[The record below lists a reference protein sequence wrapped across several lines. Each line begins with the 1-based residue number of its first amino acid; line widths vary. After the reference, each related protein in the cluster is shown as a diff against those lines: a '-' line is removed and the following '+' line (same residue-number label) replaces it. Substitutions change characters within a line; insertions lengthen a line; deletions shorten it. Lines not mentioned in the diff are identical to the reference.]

1 MQLSCERQGLTV
13 YEVVHKL
20 GGYNRVTNHNQ
31 WKTVSHKL
39 GFGMSGSS
47 VINLV
52 KQSYKKFL
60 HSFEDFYRKLGCT
73 MVNHPRGNRSRHR
86 AGRSLIRDRDR
97 STPINIPKDKD
108 KSANTM
114 AEKRTEFGD
123 RDTQLA
129 ESKEFIEDTKKGN
142 LEESTNLT
150 KEENIE
156 VAVDQIKEKEEKVKS
171 KEEKLKLKEQK
182 VKPKEEKMK
191 PKEEKVKPKEEK
203 VKPKEEKLKPKEE
216 KVKPKEEKLKPKEEK
231 LKPKEEKLKPKE
243 EKVKPKEEK
252 LNPKEDKL
260 KLNPKEEKLNPK
272 EEKVKPKEEKVKTK
286 EEKVKPKEEIVMIKE
301 DKVVIKD
308 DKVKPKEDKVV
319 IKDDKMKPKDDK
331 SKVLEVAKKDIE
343 DKEERLRARETKK
356 EDKSKD
362 KELRG
367 RMTELEKVVRIVL
380 EDKGRFAQMSASGCS
395 TPVAQSGKV
404 GLLNKE
410 IKVRKEEKNKFINKE
425 KLEEKQKIKE
435 GDKLTTDEG
444 ENPDEIKR
452 KVEKKSE
459 DDEKQ
464 TRSKS
469 KDEPRS
475 KKDVTPVDRRTRESR
490 SPGRDFE
497 KKPSPPSLQKTKKLD
512 DDSLVS
518 GCQKKRGR
526 KRKDS
531 EEKPRSEEST
541 GQLSNHVTVL
551 AGDKL
556 KVYYGPT
563 QESKVVYEAKVVEI
577 DMKQKMFLVHYTG
590 WNTRYDEWIKRG
602 RIAENLSWTPS
613 RDRRARQSGSQN
625 KLRKPLQGKR
635 GRPSLSS
642 HSQDGSSRSCSKEP
656 RSTTPSSITSCSSR
670 AKSPATPIA
679 RPPSSRITRN
689 TSVESLGLGLEFLR
703 RTRRMSGH
711 TGKGEGCFVELLVYD
726 LPRGTR
732 RDAGKWQTRRLV
744 GLATRRVGLGLVR
757 ALCVKMKQP
766 LVPSESKKLLRLA
779 SYMSVASYTES
790 EEEEEEEEFETDA
803 ETEEAD
809 TAVSAQTRSK
819 SEKKDNSS
827 PESSGVTDEKPFRR
841 KLLEEEDDTSLGER
855 RSKRTKKMVAPI
867 VPTSSSSSLS
877 SSPSIK
883 GEEEPVKTEMIE
895 EEELLSEDEQPRG
908 RDFDLNQIRS
918 ELKGIERAVNIS
930 PEDTLLKHTEDKQ
943 EPPVKLITEFKE
955 ETVMVTKEEYNIP
968 VVTEQTKEPA
978 AFKNIADAS
987 AEDIY
992 EFKEPEPFEF
1002 EVRAKRDLSEGRRPI
1017 GRIFDEV
1024 VPETKVDKSPR
1035 KRFGRG
1041 KVAIKINSPLEG
1053 EMKRRFNRT
1062 IGRKI
1067 EQATQSGKTVQEIA
1081 DKPAVTE
1088 PTPVPAKPRQL
1099 SACEEAFDK
1108 LCESPVYHSAS
1119 KPSPSR
1125 CLASDSSAVDI
1136 SPLSLFSELP
1146 GDEEDDCGEDS
1157 NDRLVISETEE
1168 TVAESEG
1175 PLFSYPKLF
1184 PGLVGSDPPVPK
1196 MEETSLDK
1204 PPEPPV
1210 AESSLFDMTTKLE
1223 FETDICKVNVSDEC
1237 KKEEDDMRGCNSIET
1252 STSMHED
1259 VIKLLLKPGKVV
1271 EDYEED
1277 PINAAIQ
1284 RVIEQSMSDGSND
1297 ADIFDENTVM
1307 RQPSPVSSSLRQDQ
1321 TFSPNKEE
1329 HSEIDSSVEC
1339 IKSSPNTE
1347 LIGDMT
1353 VQESA
1358 ILSPKREPCCLS
1370 LRLRLTS
1377 ECEDVETTE
1386 PPSLVKSPQWETYSD
1401 NSAVTGTIEKG
1412 TLFCFEKIVKQ
1423 EGSGKA
1429 SDSYNI
1435 ESGNDKSD
1443 DDEDEEE
1450 DEDGSADITLQ
1461 NPKRRRL
1468 DFEPGS
1474 TEKIME
1480 NNPGNTDPKTIQ
1492 KEEEPVCEAVKSPS
1506 FDPYADLSLKCEELD
1521 IPASP
1526 LAEGKADLDAEA
1538 ADNLCSLLC
1547 EETIPGSPAPVT
1559 EPGQEQETGNK
1570 VLEMPFASAVSSNC
1584 IPPPATSSTVPVSV
1598 GVAVKRGSSEAAPV
1612 MDNTPPTTPDS
1623 TLSTISDSPR
1633 E

>member
-1 MQLSCERQGLTV
+1 MRNEERCR
-13 YEVVHKL
+13 EV
-20 GGYNRVTNHNQ
+20 
-31 WKTVSHKL
+31 
-39 GFGMSGSS
+39 
-47 VINLV
+47 
-52 KQSYKKFL
+52 
-60 HSFEDFYRKLGCT
+60 
-73 MVNHPRGNRSRHR
+73 
-86 AGRSLIRDRDR
+86 
-97 STPINIPKDKD
+97 
-108 KSANTM
+108 ANT
-114 AEKRTEFGD
+114 KPCGTGN
-123 RDTQLA
+123 
-129 ESKEFIEDTKKGN
+129 KKN
-142 LEESTNLT
+142 
-150 KEENIE
+150 
-156 VAVDQIKEKEEKVKS
+156 
-171 KEEKLKLKEQK
+171 
-182 VKPKEEKMK
+182 
-191 PKEEKVKPKEEK
+191 
-203 VKPKEEKLKPKEE
+203 
-216 KVKPKEEKLKPKEEK
+216 
-231 LKPKEEKLKPKE
+231 
-243 EKVKPKEEK
+243 
-252 LNPKEDKL
+252 
-260 KLNPKEEKLNPK
+260 
-272 EEKVKPKEEKVKTK
+272 
-286 EEKVKPKEEIVMIKE
+286 
-301 DKVVIKD
+301 
-308 DKVKPKEDKVV
+308 
-319 IKDDKMKPKDDK
+319 
-331 SKVLEVAKKDIE
+331 
-343 DKEERLRARETKK
+343 
-356 EDKSKD
+356 
-362 KELRG
+362 
-367 RMTELEKVVRIVL
+367 
-380 EDKGRFAQMSASGCS
+380 
-395 TPVAQSGKV
+395 
-404 GLLNKE
+404 
-410 IKVRKEEKNKFINKE
+410 
-425 KLEEKQKIKE
+425 
-435 GDKLTTDEG
+435 
-444 ENPDEIKR
+444 
-452 KVEKKSE
+452 
-459 DDEKQ
+459 
-464 TRSKS
+464 
-469 KDEPRS
+469 
-475 KKDVTPVDRRTRESR
+475 
-490 SPGRDFE
+490 
-497 KKPSPPSLQKTKKLD
+497 
-512 DDSLVS
+512 
-518 GCQKKRGR
+518 
-526 KRKDS
+526 
-531 EEKPRSEEST
+531 
-541 GQLSNHVTVL
+541 
-551 AGDKL
+551 
-556 KVYYGPT
+556 
-563 QESKVVYEAKVVEI
+563 
-577 DMKQKMFLVHYTG
+577 
-590 WNTRYDEWIKRG
+590 
-602 RIAENLSWTPS
+602 
-613 RDRRARQSGSQN
+613 
-625 KLRKPLQGKR
+625 
-635 GRPSLSS
+635 
-642 HSQDGSSRSCSKEP
+642 
-656 RSTTPSSITSCSSR
+656 
-670 AKSPATPIA
+670 
-679 RPPSSRITRN
+679 
-689 TSVESLGLGLEFLR
+689 
-703 RTRRMSGH
+703 
-711 TGKGEGCFVELLVYD
+711 
-726 LPRGTR
+726 
-732 RDAGKWQTRRLV
+732 
-744 GLATRRVGLGLVR
+744 
-757 ALCVKMKQP
+757 
-766 LVPSESKKLLRLA
+766 
-779 SYMSVASYTES
+779 MSVASYTES

-978 AFKNIADAS
+978 AFKNIANTS

-1223 FETDICKVNVSDEC
+1223 FETDICKVNVSEEC

-1252 STSMHED
+1252 STTMHED

-1358 ILSPKREPCCLS
+1358 ILSPKREPSCVGVLSPRRDIFNRESLSMSSKNELNINMKSPMRETSVSSPKREMTSKDQTENKISSCTHPQSEQSSKKLSPRRPASDESVTDSSDEESRLVIATKPDDDDDDDDEEEEKRVINNCQVEEESNSSSSSECLS

-1423 EGSGKA
+1423 EGNGKA

-1526 LAEGKADLDAEA
+1526 LPESKADLDAEA

-1633 E
+1633 EEQERLSPNLDNESSKSHRDSFELDIDSCENKISNSSDARLGKKIEKDAYKKRRHSRKRSESEVIKRIRPNLVSHSPRSDIEVFSTTSTPEESTSRPSSSIPRGIPPSPPQETPLIPPWGTPSNHPWGTKLPSAIVEPAKIASETLEFELRCRIGGDSDDSSENSVDCTPTNSDSVMASSRSPRPSKYNFYVELGWKRKKNPKDKDGKRLQGRQRKKWEEQTTKSVQVREEKRTRVREEEWKQLKEYERLKDRGKRSTQGCTNISMMKGLGTSPHASQSSQLHLQACRAISDPVLRDVQYFHDEGPRDITTFLSELAAAPSVVYPDMDGSQRIALLQHKLQELRKTYINVKAELACIDRRRKKLRRREREGKQPSWFINNPSPVYKAL

>member
-1 MQLSCERQGLTV
+1 MFINTIVHNNNKCHLSHTRYTAVTRYTQTQDSLVDTLDSLVHSRLTKCTHRQGGRERTRSAVRVNNESTLVPLLDKEGDRTRSAAR
-13 YEVVHKL
+13 VVHKL

-156 VAVDQIKEKEEKVKS
+156 VAVDKIKEKEEKVKP

-182 VKPKEEKMK
+182 VKPKEEKVKPKEEKVKPKEEKVK

-243 EKVKPKEEK
+243 EKLKPKEEK
-252 LNPKEDKL
+252 LKPKEEKLIPKEDKLNPKEEKL

-308 DKVKPKEDKVV
+308 DKVKPKEDKVNL
-319 IKDDKMKPKDDK
+319 KDDKMKPKDDK

-625 KLRKPLQGKR
+625 KLSVELAPPQYLVVIRCVRACGGGVNRVRSRANSSLCPCNWLRKPLQGKR

-711 TGKGEGCFVELLVYD
+711 TGLIGEEGNIKNSNRIFFMIRWFHFLHNCYFIL
-726 LPRGTR
+726 
-732 RDAGKWQTRRLV
+732 
-744 GLATRRVGLGLVR
+744 
-757 ALCVKMKQP
+757 
-766 LVPSESKKLLRLA
+766 
-779 SYMSVASYTES
+779 
-790 EEEEEEEEFETDA
+790 EEEFLFFSDHFMCC
-803 ETEEAD
+803 
-809 TAVSAQTRSK
+809 R
-819 SEKKDNSS
+819 
-827 PESSGVTDEKPFRR
+827 KP
-841 KLLEEEDDTSLGER
+841 
-855 RSKRTKKMVAPI
+855 
-867 VPTSSSSSLS
+867 
-877 SSPSIK
+877 
-883 GEEEPVKTEMIE
+883 
-895 EEELLSEDEQPRG
+895 Q
-908 RDFDLNQIRS
+908 
-918 ELKGIERAVNIS
+918 
-930 PEDTLLKHTEDKQ
+930 H
-943 EPPVKLITEFKE
+943 
-955 ETVMVTKEEYNIP
+955 
-968 VVTEQTKEPA
+968 
-978 AFKNIADAS
+978 
-987 AEDIY
+987 
-992 EFKEPEPFEF
+992 
-1002 EVRAKRDLSEGRRPI
+1002 
-1017 GRIFDEV
+1017 
-1024 VPETKVDKSPR
+1024 
-1035 KRFGRG
+1035 
-1041 KVAIKINSPLEG
+1041 
-1053 EMKRRFNRT
+1053 
-1062 IGRKI
+1062 
-1067 EQATQSGKTVQEIA
+1067 
-1081 DKPAVTE
+1081 
-1088 PTPVPAKPRQL
+1088 
-1099 SACEEAFDK
+1099 
-1108 LCESPVYHSAS
+1108 
-1119 KPSPSR
+1119 
-1125 CLASDSSAVDI
+1125 
-1136 SPLSLFSELP
+1136 
-1146 GDEEDDCGEDS
+1146 
-1157 NDRLVISETEE
+1157 
-1168 TVAESEG
+1168 
-1175 PLFSYPKLF
+1175 
-1184 PGLVGSDPPVPK
+1184 
-1196 MEETSLDK
+1196 
-1204 PPEPPV
+1204 
-1210 AESSLFDMTTKLE
+1210 
-1223 FETDICKVNVSDEC
+1223 
-1237 KKEEDDMRGCNSIET
+1237 
-1252 STSMHED
+1252 
-1259 VIKLLLKPGKVV
+1259 
-1271 EDYEED
+1271 
-1277 PINAAIQ
+1277 
-1284 RVIEQSMSDGSND
+1284 
-1297 ADIFDENTVM
+1297 
-1307 RQPSPVSSSLRQDQ
+1307 
-1321 TFSPNKEE
+1321 
-1329 HSEIDSSVEC
+1329 
-1339 IKSSPNTE
+1339 
-1347 LIGDMT
+1347 
-1353 VQESA
+1353 
-1358 ILSPKREPCCLS
+1358 
-1370 LRLRLTS
+1370 
-1377 ECEDVETTE
+1377 
-1386 PPSLVKSPQWETYSD
+1386 
-1401 NSAVTGTIEKG
+1401 
-1412 TLFCFEKIVKQ
+1412 
-1423 EGSGKA
+1423 
-1429 SDSYNI
+1429 
-1435 ESGNDKSD
+1435 
-1443 DDEDEEE
+1443 
-1450 DEDGSADITLQ
+1450 
-1461 NPKRRRL
+1461 
-1468 DFEPGS
+1468 
-1474 TEKIME
+1474 
-1480 NNPGNTDPKTIQ
+1480 
-1492 KEEEPVCEAVKSPS
+1492 
-1506 FDPYADLSLKCEELD
+1506 
-1521 IPASP
+1521 
-1526 LAEGKADLDAEA
+1526 
-1538 ADNLCSLLC
+1538 LLC
-1547 EETIPGSPAPVT
+1547 QLA
-1559 EPGQEQETGNK
+1559 
-1570 VLEMPFASAVSSNC
+1570 
-1584 IPPPATSSTVPVSV
+1584 
-1598 GVAVKRGSSEAAPV
+1598 
-1612 MDNTPPTTPDS
+1612 
-1623 TLSTISDSPR
+1623 
-1633 E
+1633 

>member
-1 MQLSCERQGLTV
+1 M
-13 YEVVHKL
+13 VVHKL

-142 LEESTNLT
+142 LEESTKLTKDLT
-150 KEENIE
+150 KEEHTKKMENIE
-156 VAVDQIKEKEEKVKS
+156 VAVDKIKEKEE
-171 KEEKLKLKEQK
+171 
-182 VKPKEEKMK
+182 
-191 PKEEKVKPKEEK
+191 
-203 VKPKEEKLKPKEE
+203 KPKEEKLKPKEE
-216 KVKPKEEKLKPKEEK
+216 KLKTKEEKLKPKEEK
-231 LKPKEEKLKPKE
+231 LKPKEEKL
-243 EKVKPKEEK
+243 
-252 LNPKEDKL
+252 NP
-260 KLNPKEEKLNPK
+260 
-272 EEKVKPKEEKVKTK
+272 K

-301 DKVVIKD
+301 DKD
-308 DKVKPKEDKVV
+308 DNVKPKEDKVKV
-319 IKDDKMKPKDDK
+319 KDDK
-331 SKVLEVAKKDIE
+331 SKVLEVPKKDIE

-356 EDKSKD
+356 EDKSKE

-380 EDKGRFAQMSASGCS
+380 EDKGRFAQMSAAGCS
-395 TPVAQSGKV
+395 TPVVQAGRV
-404 GLLNKE
+404 GGLNKE

-425 KLEEKQKIKE
+425 KIEEKQKIKE

-452 KVEKKSE
+452 KVEKKTE

-490 SPGRDFE
+490 SPGREFE

-512 DDSLVS
+512 DDVIVL
-518 GCQKKRGR
+518 GFQKKRGR

-531 EEKPRSEEST
+531 EEKPKSEEVSSLVPHERRSGCIEGEKCLQAVKRSSMCGGTTRGRSVGEVCSMTRGKRVGGEGSNPRST

-711 TGKGEGCFVELLVYD
+711 TD
-726 LPRGTR
+726 
-732 RDAGKWQTRRLV
+732 
-744 GLATRRVGLGLVR
+744 
-757 ALCVKMKQP
+757 
-766 LVPSESKKLLRLA
+766 
-779 SYMSVASYTES
+779 MSVASYTES

-841 KLLEEEDDTSLGER
+841 KLLEEDDDASLGER

-883 GEEEPVKTEMIE
+883 GEEYPVKTEMIE

-930 PEDTLLKHTEDKQ
+930 PQDTLLKHSEDKQ
-943 EPPVKLITEFKE
+943 EPLVKLITEFKE

-978 AFKNIADAS
+978 AFKNIADTS

-1002 EVRAKRDLSEGRRPI
+1002 EVRSKRDLSEGRRPI

-1067 EQATQSGKTVQEIA
+1067 EQATQSGGKNVQEIA

-1088 PTPVPAKPRQL
+1088 PAPVPAKPRQL

-1136 SPLSLFSELP
+1136 SPLSLFSKLP
-1146 GDEEDDCGEDS
+1146 GDQEDDCGEDS

-1196 MEETSLDK
+1196 MEETSLGGVEPIDK
-1204 PPEPPV
+1204 PPEPPRLPPI
-1210 AESSLFDMTTKLE
+1210 AESSLFDMTYKNESTTKLE
-1223 FETDICKVNVSDEC
+1223 FETDRQKDICKVNVSEEC

-1252 STSMHED
+1252 STTMHED

-1339 IKSSPNTE
+1339 TKSSPNTE
-1347 LIGDMT
+1347 LIGDIT

-1358 ILSPKREPCCLS
+1358 ILSPKREPC
-1370 LRLRLTS
+1370 
-1377 ECEDVETTE
+1377 V
-1386 PPSLVKSPQWETYSD
+1386 
-1401 NSAVTGTIEKG
+1401 GTIDKG
-1412 TLFCFEKIVKQ
+1412 TLFCFEKLVKQ
-1423 EGSGKA
+1423 EGNGKT

-1443 DDEDEEE
+1443 DDDDDDEEE
-1450 DEDGSADITLQ
+1450 EDGSADITLQ

-1474 TEKIME
+1474 TEKNME
-1480 NNPGNTDPKTIQ
+1480 NNPGNIDSKTIQ

-1506 FDPYADLSLKCEELD
+1506 LEPYADLSLKCEELD

-1526 LAEGKADLDAEA
+1526 LAEGKADPDTEA

-1584 IPPPATSSTVPVSV
+1584 IPPPATSSSTVPVSV

>member
-1 MQLSCERQGLTV
+1 M
-13 YEVVHKL
+13 
-20 GGYNRVTNHNQ
+20 
-31 WKTVSHKL
+31 
-39 GFGMSGSS
+39 
-47 VINLV
+47 
-52 KQSYKKFL
+52 
-60 HSFEDFYRKLGCT
+60 
-73 MVNHPRGNRSRHR
+73 
-86 AGRSLIRDRDR
+86 
-97 STPINIPKDKD
+97 
-108 KSANTM
+108 
-114 AEKRTEFGD
+114 
-123 RDTQLA
+123 
-129 ESKEFIEDTKKGN
+129 
-142 LEESTNLT
+142 
-150 KEENIE
+150 
-156 VAVDQIKEKEEKVKS
+156 
-171 KEEKLKLKEQK
+171 
-182 VKPKEEKMK
+182 
-191 PKEEKVKPKEEK
+191 
-203 VKPKEEKLKPKEE
+203 
-216 KVKPKEEKLKPKEEK
+216 
-231 LKPKEEKLKPKE
+231 
-243 EKVKPKEEK
+243 
-252 LNPKEDKL
+252 
-260 KLNPKEEKLNPK
+260 
-272 EEKVKPKEEKVKTK
+272 
-286 EEKVKPKEEIVMIKE
+286 
-301 DKVVIKD
+301 
-308 DKVKPKEDKVV
+308 
-319 IKDDKMKPKDDK
+319 
-331 SKVLEVAKKDIE
+331 
-343 DKEERLRARETKK
+343 
-356 EDKSKD
+356 
-362 KELRG
+362 
-367 RMTELEKVVRIVL
+367 
-380 EDKGRFAQMSASGCS
+380 
-395 TPVAQSGKV
+395 
-404 GLLNKE
+404 
-410 IKVRKEEKNKFINKE
+410 
-425 KLEEKQKIKE
+425 
-435 GDKLTTDEG
+435 
-444 ENPDEIKR
+444 
-452 KVEKKSE
+452 
-459 DDEKQ
+459 
-464 TRSKS
+464 
-469 KDEPRS
+469 
-475 KKDVTPVDRRTRESR
+475 
-490 SPGRDFE
+490 
-497 KKPSPPSLQKTKKLD
+497 
-512 DDSLVS
+512 
-518 GCQKKRGR
+518 
-526 KRKDS
+526 
-531 EEKPRSEEST
+531 
-541 GQLSNHVTVL
+541 
-551 AGDKL
+551 
-556 KVYYGPT
+556 
-563 QESKVVYEAKVVEI
+563 
-577 DMKQKMFLVHYTG
+577 
-590 WNTRYDEWIKRG
+590 
-602 RIAENLSWTPS
+602 
-613 RDRRARQSGSQN
+613 
-625 KLRKPLQGKR
+625 RKPLQGKR

-711 TGKGEGCFVELLVYD
+711 TD
-726 LPRGTR
+726 
-732 RDAGKWQTRRLV
+732 
-744 GLATRRVGLGLVR
+744 
-757 ALCVKMKQP
+757 
-766 LVPSESKKLLRLA
+766 
-779 SYMSVASYTES
+779 MSVASYTES

-841 KLLEEEDDTSLGER
+841 KLLEEDDDASLGER

-883 GEEEPVKTEMIE
+883 GEEYPVKTEMIE

-930 PEDTLLKHTEDKQ
+930 PQDTLLKHSEDKQ
-943 EPPVKLITEFKE
+943 EPLVKLITEFKE

-978 AFKNIADAS
+978 AFKNIADTS

-1041 KVAIKINSPLEG
+1041 KAAIKINSPLEG

-1067 EQATQSGKTVQEIA
+1067 EQATQSGKNVQETA

-1088 PTPVPAKPRQL
+1088 PAPVPAKPRQL

-1146 GDEEDDCGEDS
+1146 GDQEDDCGEDS

-1196 MEETSLDK
+1196 MEETSLGGVEPIDK
-1204 PPEPPV
+1204 PPEPPRLPPI
-1210 AESSLFDMTTKLE
+1210 AESSLFDMTYKNESATKLE
-1223 FETDICKVNVSDEC
+1223 FETDRQKDICKVNVSEEC

-1252 STSMHED
+1252 STTMHED

-1307 RQPSPVSSSLRQDQ
+1307 RQPSPVSSILRQDQ

-1347 LIGDMT
+1347 LIGDIT
-1353 VQESA
+1353 VQERA
-1358 ILSPKREPCCLS
+1358 ILSPKREPCVGVLSPRRDIFNRESSSMSPKNELNINMKSPMRETSVSSPKREMTSKDQTENKISSSVHPQSEQSSKKPSPRRPASDESVTDSSDEESRLVIATKPDDDDDDDEEEEKGTINNCRVEEESNSSSSSECLS

-1401 NSAVTGTIEKG
+1401 NSAVTGTIDKG
-1412 TLFCFEKIVKQ
+1412 TLFCFEKLVKQ
-1423 EGSGKA
+1423 EGDGKT

-1443 DDEDEEE
+1443 DDDE
-1450 DEDGSADITLQ
+1450 EDGSADITLQ

-1480 NNPGNTDPKTIQ
+1480 NNPGNIDPTTIQ
-1492 KEEEPVCEAVKSPS
+1492 KEEEPICEAVKSPS
-1506 FDPYADLSLKCEELD
+1506 LEPYVDLSLKCEELD

-1526 LAEGKADLDAEA
+1526 LPEGKADPDTEA

-1584 IPPPATSSTVPVSV
+1584 IPPPATSSSTVPVSV
-1598 GVAVKRGSSEAAPV
+1598 GAAVKRGSSEAAPV

>member
-1 MQLSCERQGLTV
+1 MDTEDVQRMATDATSIKNMGILKKCADGER
-13 YEVVHKL
+13 
-20 GGYNRVTNHNQ
+20 
-31 WKTVSHKL
+31 S
-39 GFGMSGSS
+39 
-47 VINLV
+47 
-52 KQSYKKFL
+52 
-60 HSFEDFYRKLGCT
+60 
-73 MVNHPRGNRSRHR
+73 
-86 AGRSLIRDRDR
+86 
-97 STPINIPKDKD
+97 
-108 KSANTM
+108 
-114 AEKRTEFGD
+114 
-123 RDTQLA
+123 
-129 ESKEFIEDTKKGN
+129 
-142 LEESTNLT
+142 
-150 KEENIE
+150 
-156 VAVDQIKEKEEKVKS
+156 
-171 KEEKLKLKEQK
+171 
-182 VKPKEEKMK
+182 
-191 PKEEKVKPKEEK
+191 
-203 VKPKEEKLKPKEE
+203 
-216 KVKPKEEKLKPKEEK
+216 
-231 LKPKEEKLKPKE
+231 
-243 EKVKPKEEK
+243 
-252 LNPKEDKL
+252 
-260 KLNPKEEKLNPK
+260 
-272 EEKVKPKEEKVKTK
+272 
-286 EEKVKPKEEIVMIKE
+286 
-301 DKVVIKD
+301 
-308 DKVKPKEDKVV
+308 
-319 IKDDKMKPKDDK
+319 
-331 SKVLEVAKKDIE
+331 
-343 DKEERLRARETKK
+343 
-356 EDKSKD
+356 
-362 KELRG
+362 
-367 RMTELEKVVRIVL
+367 
-380 EDKGRFAQMSASGCS
+380 
-395 TPVAQSGKV
+395 
-404 GLLNKE
+404 
-410 IKVRKEEKNKFINKE
+410 
-425 KLEEKQKIKE
+425 
-435 GDKLTTDEG
+435 
-444 ENPDEIKR
+444 
-452 KVEKKSE
+452 
-459 DDEKQ
+459 
-464 TRSKS
+464 
-469 KDEPRS
+469 
-475 KKDVTPVDRRTRESR
+475 
-490 SPGRDFE
+490 
-497 KKPSPPSLQKTKKLD
+497 
-512 DDSLVS
+512 
-518 GCQKKRGR
+518 
-526 KRKDS
+526 
-531 EEKPRSEEST
+531 
-541 GQLSNHVTVL
+541 
-551 AGDKL
+551 
-556 KVYYGPT
+556 
-563 QESKVVYEAKVVEI
+563 VVEI

-656 RSTTPSSITSCSSR
+656 RSTTPSSVTSCSSR
-670 AKSPATPIA
+670 AKSPATPVA

-711 TGKGEGCFVELLVYD
+711 TD
-726 LPRGTR
+726 
-732 RDAGKWQTRRLV
+732 
-744 GLATRRVGLGLVR
+744 
-757 ALCVKMKQP
+757 
-766 LVPSESKKLLRLA
+766 
-779 SYMSVASYTES
+779 MSVASYTES

-841 KLLEEEDDTSLGER
+841 KLLEEDDDASLGER
-855 RSKRTKKMVAPI
+855 RSKRTKKIAAPI

-883 GEEEPVKTEMIE
+883 GEEEAVKTEMIE

-930 PEDTLLKHTEDKQ
+930 PEDTLLKHSEDKQ
-943 EPPVKLITEFKE
+943 EPLMKLITEFKE
-955 ETVMVTKEEYNIP
+955 ETVMVTKEEYSIP
-968 VVTEQTKEPA
+968 VDTEQTKKPA
-978 AFKNIADAS
+978 AFKNISDTS

-1017 GRIFDEV
+1017 SRIFDEV

-1067 EQATQSGKTVQEIA
+1067 EQATQSGKNVQEIA

-1108 LCESPVYHSAS
+1108 LCESPFYHSVS
-1119 KPSPSR
+1119 KPSPSG

-1146 GDEEDDCGEDS
+1146 GEDQEDDCGEDS

-1196 MEETSLDK
+1196 MEETSLGGVEPIDK
-1204 PPEPPV
+1204 PPEPPRLPPT
-1210 AESSLFDMTTKLE
+1210 AESSLFDTTYKNESTTKLE
-1223 FETDICKVNVSDEC
+1223 FETDRQKDICKANVSEEC
-1237 KKEEDDMRGCNSIET
+1237 KKEDDDIGGSNSIET
-1252 STSMHED
+1252 STTMHED

-1297 ADIFDENTVM
+1297 ADIFNENTVL

-1329 HSEIDSSVEC
+1329 HSEIDFSVEC

-1347 LIGDMT
+1347 PTGDIT

-1358 ILSPKREPCCLS
+1358 ILNPKRETCVGVLSPRRDIFNRESSSMSPKNELNINMKSPMRETSASSPKREMTSKDQTENKISSSVHPQSEQSSKKLSPRRPASDESSTDSSDEESRLVIATKPDDDDDDDDNDDDEEEEKRTINTCQVEEASNSNSSSECLS

-1377 ECEDVETTE
+1377 ECEDIETTE
-1386 PPSLVKSPQWETYSD
+1386 APSLVKSPHWESYSD
-1401 NSAVTGTIEKG
+1401 NSVVAGTLEKG

-1423 EGSGKA
+1423 EGNEKT

-1435 ESGNDKSD
+1435 ESGDGKSD
-1443 DDEDEEE
+1443 DDD
-1450 DEDGSADITLQ
+1450 DDDDGSADITLQ

-1468 DFEPGS
+1468 DFEPES
-1474 TEKIME
+1474 TEKVME
-1480 NNPGNTDPKTIQ
+1480 SNPGNIDLKTNQ
-1492 KEEEPVCEAVKSPS
+1492 KEEEPVYEAVKSPS
-1506 FDPYADLSLKCEELD
+1506 LEPYADLSLKCEELD

-1526 LAEGKADLDAEA
+1526 LPEGKADPDTEA

-1547 EETIPGSPAPVT
+1547 EETIPGSPTPVT
-1559 EPGQEQETGNK
+1559 EAGQEQETENK

-1584 IPPPATSSTVPVSV
+1584 VPPPATSSNVPVSV

-1633 E
+1633 EFESPGCGYQYEWVQACPDLCGLCQNDDCSFTV